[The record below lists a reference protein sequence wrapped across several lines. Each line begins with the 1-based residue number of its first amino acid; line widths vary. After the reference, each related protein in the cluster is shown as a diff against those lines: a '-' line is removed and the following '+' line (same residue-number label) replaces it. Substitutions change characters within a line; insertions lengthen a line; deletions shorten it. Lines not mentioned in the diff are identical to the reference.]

1 LIQTL
6 FSDLD
11 QRRKPSD
18 GADGEIRHEAF
29 ADVRYIGQEYS
40 LTVPLQLGADRQVTS
55 VEELNRSFLDEYGR
69 TFGRMLEQPTEC
81 VSVRVRVRNVLP
93 KPSEEYRPE
102 EEPEAQSRTVQAF
115 SFTEDSVLSFAV
127 VDRSTLGSGKSLEGP
142 AILLEPTTTTYL
154 DSGYSA
160 SVEESGA
167 LKILERRRSEG

>member
-1 LIQTL
+1 
-6 FSDLD
+6 
-11 QRRKPSD
+11 
-18 GADGEIRHEAF
+18 
-29 ADVRYIGQEYS
+29 
-40 LTVPLQLGADRQVTS
+40 
-55 VEELNRSFLDEYGR
+55 
-69 TFGRMLEQPTEC
+69 
-81 VSVRVRVRNVLP
+81 VRVRNVLP

-167 LKILERRRSEG
+167 LKILEHRRSEG